1 MLIKDNILY
10 DKTIAVRDLLLE
22 AQEQQ
27 HKVVITIGYI
37 EIKGI
42 IQEIEN
48 DNLIIKCE
56 DLEFNV
62 VF

>member
-10 DKTIAVRDLLLE
+10 DKSIAVRDLLLE

-27 HKVVITIGYI
+27 HKVIITIGYI
-37 EIKGI
+37 EINGI
-42 IQEIEN
+42 IQEINN
-48 DNLIIKCE
+48 DNLVIKTD
-56 DLEFNV
+56 DLKLSV